1 MSILSRNALK
11 SEFTSGTAATSSKFE
26 DVFDSTYNLNDDSLL
41 LGPVGITGTKGLW
54 YASIGATPATLAATG
69 STGQVAANSTGIWI
83 CIAENTWIK
92 VSSNSSIGGTVSGHL
107 IPESDVTYDLGSTG
121 HRFRDL
127 YISGTTLYMGNSRI
141 TTDDSGN
148 FSFISPIGGT
158 TVIGPS
164 GSGSGEPGP
173 QGPVGQPGPPGE
185 PGPQGPFGQPGPPG
199 EPGPA
204 GPTGAN
210 VTAVTYSELSQLIES
225 GDLIR
230 GSYYLITD
238 FRTYYDQPDYDQFRN
253 RVTDPEI
260 IYKVGPER
268 LILVMAISSNKLSM
282 DAWQPDFPKD
292 KIKYDFDYS
301 STYVTGSTA
310 VGRIIERID
319 EWGNRTDYDH
329 RDVRFKR
336 YKFFHYDLPGL
347 PGSVS
352 MDEFGNVTGEDGTSF
367 DTDFATGDFMVIPDT
382 PEFVFEI
389 TTITSPTAM
398 GVTGL
403 SIPVIDEL
411 RYHKGYRSSHGVN
424 TEGYNSVFPNNIDGP
439 EDFVEFPTFFFDEED
454 IINNRMGNVGTL
466 TEWDELD
473 FDLPNNVFGEDC
485 INNVFGDGCFNNTFS
500 NDVEDCTVGNYF
512 TWNVY
517 SEADNDFN
525 GNRIGDYFAYNT
537 MTDEFDENQ
546 IGSYFQTNYIT
557 GRFRENQIFDNF
569 NSNHIKFD
577 FNKNTISHSFY
588 ENKVYLNFYENRTST
603 NFYNNTFYNSCFYNV
618 IGSEFHN
625 NTIGLY
631 DDQDNGEF
639 TKNQI
644 GEECKGNLFS
654 GEASSNTLGSDFAT
668 NQIGANFIGNSISE
682 LSFDNEIG
690 ESFQGNVIGPVFAQ
704 NEIGDNFEG
713 NRIGAE
719 FIENVIA
726 DSFRANVIEN
736 YFYDNVI
743 ANNFSYN
750 VIRNSFY
757 ENTIAEDFGA
767 GGSPFPTANGNQ
779 IGNYFYGNTIGEY
792 FYNNRI
798 SDYFYNNTVGNYFQ
812 KNDVKIQSLNGVD
825 FIENLGNITSINFEA
840 DPNLEEGVYEDLTPY
855 SNTGD
860 GSDATFDITVGAS
873 GTVTGVTINSPG
885 FNYNVGDELL
895 MSGSIFGGT
904 AMQITAVTITVV
916 EVSDEPH
923 VYGFYNCDLFNNSAG
938 DARLSYYDEN
948 DALTIT
954 DITE

>member
-92 VSSNSSIGGTVSGHL
+92 VSSNSSIGGTVTGHL
-107 IPESDVTYDLGSTG
+107 IPGSDITYDLGATG
-121 HRFRDL
+121 QRFRDL
-127 YISGTTLYMGNSRI
+127 YISGTTIYMGNSRI

-148 FSFISPIGGT
+148 FEFISSIGGT
-158 TVIGPS
+158 TMIGPS
-164 GSGSGEPGP
+164 GLGGP
-173 QGPVGQPGPPGE
+173 TGPP
-185 PGPQGPFGQPGPPG
+185 
-199 EPGPA
+199 

-210 VTAVTYSELSQLIES
+210 VTIVTYSELSQLIES

-268 LILVMAISSNKLSM
+268 PILVMAISNDKLSI

-310 VGRIIERID
+310 VGKIIERID

-329 RDVRFKR
+329 RDVLFKR

-367 DTDFATGDFMVIPDT
+367 DTDFATGDFMVIPGL

-403 SIPVIDEL
+403 SIPVINEL
-411 RYHKGYRSSHGVN
+411 TYYKGYRSSHGLN
-424 TEGYNSVFPNNIDGP
+424 TNGYNSAFPNNIDGP
-439 EDFVEFPTFFFDEED
+439 EDFVEYPTFFFGEED

-466 TEWDELD
+466 TDWDELD

-500 NDVEDCTVGNYF
+500 KDVEDCTIGNYF

-525 GNRIGDYFAYNT
+525 ENRIGDYFDGNT

-546 IGSYFQTNYIT
+546 IGNNFQTNYIT
-557 GRFRENQIFDNF
+557 GQFRENQIFDNF
-569 NSNHIKFD
+569 NSNHIRFD

-588 ENKVYLNFYENRTST
+588 ENNVYLNFYENRTST

-618 IGSEFHN
+618 IGSEFNN
-625 NTIGLY
+625 NTIGSY
-631 DDQDNGEF
+631 DDQDNGDF
-639 TKNQI
+639 TNNRI

-654 GEASSNTLGSDFAT
+654 GTAAANTLGAEFAS
-668 NQIGANFIGNSISE
+668 NQIGPDFSGNSISD

-690 ESFQGNVIGPVFAQ
+690 ESFQFNVIGPIFYLNV
-704 NEIGDNFEG
+704 IGDDFKG
-713 NRIGAE
+713 NQIGSE
-719 FIENVIA
+719 FTENTIENG
-726 DSFRANVIEN
+726 FG
-736 YFYDNVI
+736 
-743 ANNFSYN
+743 YN
-750 VIRNSFY
+750 VIRSNFY
-757 ENTIAEDFGA
+757 QNTIAADFGF
-767 GGSPFPTANGNQ
+767 GGDQANGNQ

-798 SDYFYNNTVGNYFQ
+798 SDYFYENSVGNNFQ
-812 KNDVKIQSLNGVD
+812 KNDVKIQDLNGVN

-840 DPNLEEGVYEDLTPY
+840 ITDLEEGVYVDLAPY
-855 SNTGD
+855 SNS
-860 GSDATFDITVGAS
+860 GSGSTATFDVTVGAS

-885 FNYNVGDELL
+885 FNYTIGDVLQI
-895 MSGSIFGGT
+895 SGDLFGGT
-904 AMQITAVTITVV
+904 GGTGGTPMGIQVDG
-916 EVSDEPH
+916 VSDEPH
-923 VYGFYNCDLFNNSAG
+923 VYGFYNCDLFTNSAG
-938 DARLSYYDEN
+938 DARLSYYDET